1 MDDKTT
7 KLPVA
12 VPGVDIQRL
21 NPSAAHVMSR
31 VVADALARAKEAA
44 VAPKL
49 FRIGSYEF
57 CRSDHEQVMLW
68 AQTFHVSAEQ
78 LLEWFEDSSQGDP
91 DRDSKRPP
99 FIIRNG
105 SIVSVSMQYEYMDPG
120 LSFDDSDKRFDL
132 CRLPALEALWCW
144 HIQLTELDLS
154 AVPELR
160 KLLCGENQLTEL
172 DLSAVPELRELWCT
186 ENELK
191 ELDLSAVP
199 ELRELGCGYNQ
210 LTELD
215 LSAVPELRELVCGY
229 NQLTELDLSAVP
241 ELRELV
247 CWNNQLMELDL
258 SAVSELR
265 ELWCG
270 DNQLTELD
278 LSDVPDLFLLRCSGN
293 KIRELTIRDHLHLK
307 SIICDPSVVVHKR
320 PDQVVKHA

>member
-160 KLLCGENQLTEL
+160 
-172 DLSAVPELRELWCT
+172 A
-186 ENELK
+186 
-191 ELDLSAVP
+191 
-199 ELRELGCGYNQ
+199 LGCGYNQ